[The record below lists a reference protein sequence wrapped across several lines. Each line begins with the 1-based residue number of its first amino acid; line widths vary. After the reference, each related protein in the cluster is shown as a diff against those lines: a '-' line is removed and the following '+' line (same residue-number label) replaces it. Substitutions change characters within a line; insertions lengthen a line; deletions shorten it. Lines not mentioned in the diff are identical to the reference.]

1 MDLKNIITTK
11 FSQQLYER
19 KAFFIPKILTCV
31 MSLVSRSSRRRWISK
46 LTYNVIKHAVQIS
59 FRTVNSRKKFA
70 IMNKNLQRLPFFQ
83 CFHTVTHKVTEK
95 ASDLYRNPVPAIQK
109 SSLFEGPNNPKQRCA
124 VQIPEFWKTMQPLY
138 ILKLL
143 SHRCLWSS
151 HFKALHKLYCCCFSC
166 DYY

>member
-1 MDLKNIITTK
+1 M
-11 FSQQLYER
+11 
-19 KAFFIPKILTCV
+19 
-31 MSLVSRSSRRRWISK
+31 
-46 LTYNVIKHAVQIS
+46 S

-124 VQIPEFWKTMQPLY
+124 LCSADTGILENNAASVYIETAVTQVPL
-138 ILKLL
+138 IFTL
-143 SHRCLWSS
+143 
-151 HFKALHKLYCCCFSC
+151 
-166 DYY
+166 